1 MTEKKMLFVYSSVL
15 QLNLWHTFR
24 GGRAKMLIYSHLRKR
39 TSQLLTVNIPGRLP
53 QTQRHQTYTS
63 PEEE

>member
-1 MTEKKMLFVYSSVL
+1 MNEKKMLFVYSIVL

-24 GGRAKMLIYSHLRKR
+24 GRRAKRLIYSHLRKR